1 MNYGSGRFGDDA
13 SSFVPLNGDVLTSCD
28 SRVILSLDRWSGSF
42 SGRPSGLHDEEC
54 VILPFT
60 CLLRGFHGDFFSQL

>member
-1 MNYGSGRFGDDA
+1 MQKMNYGSERFGDD
-13 SSFVPLNGDVLTSCD
+13 SLVPLNGDVLTSCD

-54 VILPFT
+54 VISFT